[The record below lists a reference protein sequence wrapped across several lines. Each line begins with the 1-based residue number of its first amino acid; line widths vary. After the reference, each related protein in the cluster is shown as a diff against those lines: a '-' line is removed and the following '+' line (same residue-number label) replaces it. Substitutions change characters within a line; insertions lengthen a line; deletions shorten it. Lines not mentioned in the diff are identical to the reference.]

1 MRAIIRLFL
10 REWRYLLK
18 RPRTL
23 VLMVLVPLFVT
34 FLCGESYEQGYFENL
49 KMGVVDYSYSKQT
62 REVVE
67 AFRQSPYFDVV
78 GYYNDE
84 DEISEAMKDG
94 EIVGCLVFP
103 PDFTKKLQLGQ
114 QAEVLLG
121 SNAVNMGYGSTIN
134 LKGSEVIGT
143 VSTQLAAKSLVASGS
158 TVDEAVAAMNPIGF
172 YTRQWY
178 NPTNN
183 FSYFLTFGFVAATVQ
198 QVLVY
203 FAALSLAREKTSGHL
218 DEVRAITKS
227 SAVQVLVKTAVY
239 LAISLAAWAACSLL
253 ICKGYGIPMRGDMQV
268 WLAYS
273 ALFLLAVIAMGQL
286 FSAIMPNPVLATSL
300 SLVFTSPSLVLSGY
314 TWPAMSLPG
323 PYQGLAQ
330 VFPLTHFVIGY
341 RNVALTGCGVEA
353 VGHDMAVLGG
363 ISVCCLALSIIIWR
377 FKLDW
382 HEKKKRAAQA
392 GGKEAPETGE
402 PAAAEPCIQE
412 GTT

>member
-1 MRAIIRLFL
+1 MRAIGKLFL
-10 REWRYLLK
+10 REWKYLIK

-23 VLMVLVPLFVT
+23 ILMVLVPLFVT
-34 FLCGESYEQGYFENL
+34 FLCGESYSQGYFADL

-62 REVVE
+62 REIVE
-67 AFRQSPYFDVV
+67 AFRQSPYFDIV

-84 DEISEAMKDG
+84 DEVSEAMKDG
-94 EIVGCLVFP
+94 EIVGCLIFP
-103 PDFTKKLQLGQ
+103 SDFTRKLQLGQ

-134 LKGSEVIGT
+134 LKGSEVLGT
-143 VSTQLAAKSLVASGS
+143 VSTQMAVKSLVAKGD
-158 TVDEAVAAMNPIGF
+158 TVEDALAAMNPVGF

-203 FAALSLAREKTSGHL
+203 FAAISLAREKTSGHL
-218 DEVRAITKS
+218 DEIRSITKS
-227 SAVQVLVKTAVY
+227 SAIQVLVKTAVY
-239 LAISLAAWAACSLL
+239 LIISLAAWAACSFV
-253 ICKGYGIPMRGDMQV
+253 ITRVYGIPMRGEPTV

-286 FSAIMPNPVLATSL
+286 FSAVMPNPVLATSL

-314 TWPAMSLPG
+314 TWPTMALPEL
-323 PYQGLAQ
+323 YQWLAQ

-341 RNVALTGCGVEA
+341 RNAALTGCGFEA
-353 VGHDMAVLGG
+353 IGREMAVLGG
-363 ISVCCLALSIIIWR
+363 ISVACLVLSIVVWR
-377 FKLDW
+377 LKME
-382 HEKKKRAAQA
+382 HYEKKKRTAQA
-392 GGKEAPETGE
+392 GASIEPETAADAEEGE
-402 PAAAEPCIQE
+402 PAAVEL
-412 GTT
+412 

>member
-1 MRAIIRLFL
+1 MKAIAKLFL
-10 REWRYLLK
+10 REWKYLLK

-23 VLMVLVPLFVT
+23 VLMVLVPLFVA
-34 FLCGESYEQGYFENL
+34 FICGESYQQGYFENL
-49 KMGVVDYSYSKQT
+49 KIGVVDYSYSKQT

-84 DEISEAMKDG
+84 EEISEAMRDG
-94 EIVGCLVFP
+94 EIVGCLIFP
-103 PDFTKKLQLGQ
+103 SDFTKKLQLGQ

-134 LKGSEVIGT
+134 LKGSEIIGT
-143 VSTQLAAKSLVASGS
+143 VSTQMAAKSLVASGS
-158 TVDEAVAAMNPIGF
+158 TVEEAVAAMNPVAF

-218 DEVRAITKS
+218 DEIRSITKS
-227 SAVQVLVKTAVY
+227 STVQVLVKTAVY
-239 LAISLAAWAACSLL
+239 LIISLAAWAACSLL
-253 ICKGYGIPMRGDMQV
+253 IYRGYGIPMRGSIGA

-273 ALFLLAVIAMGQL
+273 VLFLLAVTAMGQL

-314 TWPAMSLPG
+314 TWPTMAMPG
-323 PYQGLAQ
+323 IYRKLSQ
-330 VFPLTHFVIGY
+330 VFPLTHFVLGY
-341 RNVALTGCGVEA
+341 RNVALTGCGLEA
-353 VGHDMAVLGG
+353 VGHELAVLGG
-363 ISVCCLALSIIIWR
+363 ISVCCLVLGIIVWR
-377 FKLDW
+377 VKLDT
-382 HEKKKRAAQA
+382 HEKKNRAALA
-392 GGKEAPETGE
+392 GEAGNEPAPVAEESE
-402 PAAAEPCIQE
+402 PAAAEL
-412 GTT
+412 